1 MSLWL
6 GVLGGQATIP
16 PPSISYD
23 SVVFLAGSGSQ
34 VRAPTV
40 TGGSGTKTFSYS
52 GSLPSG
58 FSFNTST
65 GAITGPAPSA
75 WRGATDT
82 SFTSSV
88 VIDGE
93 VKRLSSG
100 KLLVHTT
107 SGVQR
112 FNSDGS
118 VDTSWTVTSGWNS
131 FGKFGVQPDGKT
143 FFNTSSTMA
152 RYGVNGAEEATFTP
166 IGPGAILMATLALDN
181 GKLVVGGDFA
191 DFGNDTLGVR
201 IRTYGFGRINSDFT
215 PDSTLSR
222 TNNYGALGIGVSALA
237 KQSDGKVVLC
247 ETGGGTAGIRRLDA
261 TATTLDSSFTTGVIN
276 TVYELLHVQP
286 DDKIVYGGNNFIGRV
301 NSNGS
306 EDTSFAASVVG
317 KPLYA
322 ATLPDGKILI
332 GGSFSSVNGVPRTNI
347 ALLNSDGSLSYGGPT
362 SAGVVTGIALTPSN
376 QIIWGNKNGNVV
388 QTQYGPTPLPS
399 TIVVSVTDLAGTGST
414 AIQISAASTAAAPG
428 TLTAVGT
435 NSQIALSWV
444 APTYTGGSPI
454 TGYTVSYSASSAS
467 GPWTIWSQNQPG
479 LSATIAGLT
488 TATQYWVKVEAANAV
503 GTGTAATASP
513 ITYVIPGTPTGLTAT
528 TNYKFID
535 FAWTAPASTG
545 GGVQD
550 YILQRSPD
558 NSTWSTISDGVST
571 AVTYRLSGLGDGE
584 TVFFRVAASNGAGG
598 GAYTSSVSATTL
610 APKAT
615 GGTITYVAPNFIHTF
630 TASGTLTSIA
640 SIASAEGLVAAGGYA
655 GTAGTA
661 SSSGAGGGGAT
672 VSTGTQAISTT
683 RTITVGGVGG
693 GTSSISGWLTATGQA
708 RAGGAG
714 RTTSVAGGAGTT
726 GVSSSITGTAVVYA
740 SSGGGGGFSNTTTV
754 IGGGAGG
761 TGAGSGGS
769 GRSSTNSGRNG
780 AGASTYGSGGGGGG
794 ALTIGTGGAGRQ
806 GVVIIRYPA

>member
-6 GVLGGQATIP
+6 GTVGGQATIP

-23 SVVFLAGSGSQ
+23 NVVFLADSNSQ
-34 VRAPTV
+34 VRSPTV

-65 GAITGPAPSA
+65 GAITGPASSA

-82 SFTSSV
+82 SFSSSV
-88 VIDGE
+88 VIDGQ
-93 VKRLSSG
+93 VTRLSSG
-100 KLLVHTT
+100 KLLVHTS

-112 FNSDGS
+112 LNSNGS
-118 VDTSWTVTSGWNS
+118 VDTSWTVSTNINNQRR
-131 FGKFGVQPDGKT
+131 FGVQPDGKP
-143 FFNTSSTMA
+143 FFNSSSTMA
-152 RYGVNGAEEATFTP
+152 RFGVNGGVEATFVP
-166 IGPGAILMATLALDN
+166 FGPFGGPALSYLVLDN
-181 GKLVVGGDFA
+181 GKFLVGGEFF
-191 DFGNDTLGVR
+191 DFGRDSLNTVIKVKGL
-201 IRTYGFGRINSDFT
+201 GRINSDFT
-215 PDSTLSR
+215 PDPTLNQSTSPFLA
-222 TNNYGALGIGVSALA
+222 NAGPAAMA
-237 KQSDGKVVLC
+237 KQSDGKVIFS
-247 ETGGGTAGIRRLDA
+247 ESFGGTGIKRLDA
-261 TATTLDSSFTTGVIN
+261 TASTLDSSFTSSVTSGD
-276 TVYELLHVQP
+276 YELLHVQP
-286 DDKIVYGGNNFIGRV
+286 DDKIVYGGSNTIGRL

-306 EDTSFAASVVG
+306 TDTSFAASVAG
-317 KPLYA
+317 TPRYA
-322 ATLPDGKILI
+322 KTLPDGKILI
-332 GGSFSSVNGVPRTNI
+332 GGLFSSVNGIPRTNI

-362 SAGVVTGIALTPSN
+362 SASEVSGIDLTSSN
-376 QIIWGNKNGNVV
+376 QIIWGNVGGNVV

-414 AIQISAASTAAAPG
+414 SIQISAASTAAAPN
-428 TLTAVGT
+428 TLTALGT

-467 GPWTIWSQNQPG
+467 GPWTTWSQNQPG
-479 LSATIAGLT
+479 LSATITGLT
-488 TATQYWVKVEAANAV
+488 TATQYWVKVEAVNAV

-550 YILQRSPD
+550 YILQNSPD
-558 NSTWSTISDGVST
+558 NSTWNTISDGVST
-571 AVTYRLSGLGDGE
+571 AVTYRMSGLNDGQ
-584 TVFFRVAASNGAGG
+584 TVFFRVAASNGAGAS
-598 GAYTSSVSATTL
+598 AYTSSVSVTTL
-610 APKAT
+610 TPKAT

-630 TASGTLTSIA
+630 TASGTLTPTVSIA
-640 SIASAEGLVAAGGYA
+640 SVEGLVAAGGYNGA
-655 GTAGTA
+655 AGTA
-661 SSSGAGGGGAT
+661 SISGTGGGGAT
-672 VSTGTQAISTT
+672 VSTGTQAISTA
-683 RTITVGGVGG
+683 ITVTVGAIGG
-693 GTSSISGWLTATGQA
+693 GTSSMSGWLTATGQA

-714 RTTSVAGGAGTT
+714 RNTVGVGNAGTT
-726 GVSSSITGTAVVYA
+726 GVSSSVTGTAVVYG
-740 SSGGGGGFSNTTTV
+740 SSGGGGGFSNTTTI

-769 GRSSTNSGRNG
+769 GRSTSTSARNG
-780 AGASTYGSGGGGGG
+780 GAGSTFGSGGGGGG
-794 ALTIGTGGAGRQ
+794 GTFVGAGGAGRQ